1 MNKLIVA
8 SNNLNKIKE
17 IKKIL
22 EPLNIDVLS
31 LSDVNIDIDVEETGS
46 TFKENAYIKAKEIY
60 DLIKLPVL
68 SDDSGLE
75 VISLNN
81 EPGIYSARYAGEHK
95 NDEDNI
101 DKLLENVKGV
111 NNRDARFVCAMTLII
126 DNDTE
131 YIVEGYL
138 DGEIIDER
146 KGNNGFGYDP
156 IFYLKDLDMTLA
168 EIDAKKK
175 NEISHR
181 SNALKQIYDIIK
193 EQTLCQ

>member
-22 EPLNIDVLS
+22 EPLNIDVSS

-111 NNRDARFVCAMTLII
+111 NNRDARFVCAMALII